1 MASCTPARKKQARF
15 SVADDIK
22 LLREV
27 TLDNPF
33 RNKGKWIEIG
43 EKLSTTTFLIDG
55 RRARERTNLLITQ
68 FKKDNRENLKKSGI
82 NEEYSERESLL
93 EEVIGLMEEEERKKD
108 ADKEKTAS
116 LEKASLDIRKRAL
129 ETLTPTKDCD
139 AEEAIRPKKSKS
151 SNNIL
156 SYLQEKKEVEMEI
169 RKEEMEMKKQ
179 QLQFER
185 EKFELEKNERR
196 QRMDIER
203 QEKMMIF
210 EMFRKRT
217 RTELADIFVNRKNK
231 FF

>member
-1 MASCTPARKKQARF
+1 MFATFYKYTPLGTCKAVFTR
-15 SVADDIK
+15 
-22 LLREV
+22 
-27 TLDNPF
+27 
-33 RNKGKWIEIG
+33 
-43 EKLSTTTFLIDG
+43 
-55 RRARERTNLLITQ
+55 
-68 FKKDNRENLKKSGI
+68 I

-93 EEVIGLMEEEERKKD
+93 EEVIWLMEEEERKKD

-151 SNNIL
+151 FNNIL

-210 EMFRKRT
+210 EVFRK
-217 RTELADIFVNRKNK
+217 LVDKN
-231 FF
+231 

>member
-1 MASCTPARKKQARF
+1 MKALKHGILYSCKKKQARF

-27 TLDNPF
+27 TIDNPF

-108 ADKEKTAS
+108 ADKEKQ
-116 LEKASLDIRKRAL
+116 LPRKGFLDIRKRAL
-129 ETLTPTKDCD
+129 ETLTPTKRDDCD
-139 AEEAIRPKKSKS
+139 AEEDIRPKKSKS

-156 SYLQEKKEVEMEI
+156 SYLQEKKEVEIEI

-185 EKFELEKNERR
+185 EKFELEK
-196 QRMDIER
+196 
-203 QEKMMIF
+203 
-210 EMFRKRT
+210 T
-217 RTELADIFVNRKNK
+217 RGDRE
-231 FF
+231 

>member
-15 SVADDIK
+15 SMTDDIK

-33 RNKGKWIEIG
+33 R
-43 EKLSTTTFLIDG
+43 
-55 RRARERTNLLITQ
+55 LL
-68 FKKDNRENLKKSGI
+68 KSGI

-116 LEKASLDIRKRAL
+116 LEKASLDIRKRAF

-139 AEEAIRPKKSKS
+139 AEEDIRPKKSKS

-210 EMFRKRT
+210 EMFRK
-217 RTELADIFVNRKNK
+217 LADKN
-231 FF
+231 

>member
-33 RNKGKWIEIG
+33 RYKGKWIEIG

-55 RRARERTNLLITQ
+55 
-68 FKKDNRENLKKSGI
+68 SGI

-129 ETLTPTKDCD
+129 ETLAPTKDCD

-196 QRMDIER
+196 
-203 QEKMMIF
+203 
-210 EMFRKRT
+210 
-217 RTELADIFVNRKNK
+217 
-231 FF
+231 